1 MSDIFLSYASEDR
14 ERARQI
20 AAALADHGWSVW
32 WDRQI
37 PFGKAFDKVIEE
49 NLAKAKCVVVLWT
62 RHSVQSRWVRAEA
75 SDGVGR
81 DLLLP
86 VVLERDLKLP
96 LEFKMVQA
104 ANLADWRPG
113 QPNEEFERLLKSVD
127 SLLNALP
134 SNDAD
139 ARAAHGAST
148 DRDATGDDNDSV
160 SFVSLRDTKAKK
172 TLYLFGF
179 MVLPSLII
187 AALTLGL
194 MNWRMPTRV
203 EIDLVVDRVAFT
215 VSSLEPAPILDKSV
229 SFRSLSIES
238 FDSIAFK
245 AAMLLDAELGEI
257 VKTGEDVVLRGRKD
271 DLPIITISHDGDAQ
285 ETSGKLEAI
294 SVLAGTQVIMETIGG
309 SGLTLRFDGQNLT
322 PAVLPLG
329 MFRLDAMRTIPQA
342 DLGKAQQHAADAI
355 AMRAEL
361 SQDSPLIA
369 VRGLPQSLVLTLTPA
384 QNSTIPLLSQ
394 AGAQVRAIEFTRQN
408 QSGGRESSLVEAG
421 ELRYPDFPTK
431 GKVAIDPRDH
441 LGLDRLDRFF
451 ISQLALDPDGKNM
464 RLRLNGIA
472 GDVQT
477 WAGAVREDR
486 RLTRFDMLW
495 YGSKTAVLFSILV
508 WAFTVTVGAYQLY
521 KEFKS

>member
-14 ERARQI
+14 ERAGQI
-20 AAALADHGWSVW
+20 AAALSDHGWSVW

-37 PFGKAFDKVIEE
+37 PFGKSFDKVIEE

-62 RHSVQSRWVRAEA
+62 RHSVESRWVRAEA
-75 SDGVGR
+75 SEGVGR

-113 QPNEEFERLLKSVD
+113 QPHEEFKRLLKNVD
-127 SLLNALP
+127 SLLSAAP
-134 SNDAD
+134 ANDAK
-139 ARAAHGAST
+139 ALAENGAST
-148 DRDATGDDNDSV
+148 HRDSNVDDNS
-160 SFVSLRDTKAKK
+160 SPAIVSLRDTKSKR
-172 TLYLFGF
+172 TLYLVGLL
-179 MVLPSLII
+179 VLPSLII
-187 AALTLGL
+187 TALTLGL

-215 VSSLEPAPILDKSV
+215 VSGSEPVPILDKSV

-245 AAMLLDAELGEI
+245 AAKLLDAESGAI
-257 VKTGEDVVLRGRKD
+257 VKGGEDVVLRGRKE
-271 DLPIITISHDGDAQ
+271 DLPIVTITHDDSAQ
-285 ETSGKLEAI
+285 ETSGRLEAI
-294 SVLAGTQVIMETIGG
+294 SIGAGTQVILETIGG

-329 MFRLDAMRTIPQA
+329 VFRLDATRTI
-342 DLGKAQQHAADAI
+342 AQGELAEAKQRAADMI

-361 SQDSPLIA
+361 TQDSPLIE

-384 QNSTIPLLSQ
+384 QNSTIHLFSQ

-408 QSGGRESSLVEAG
+408 QSGGREPSLVEAG
-421 ELRYPDFPTK
+421 ELRYPDFPAK
-431 GKVAIDPRDH
+431 GKVAIDSRDH
-441 LGLDRLDRFF
+441 LGFDQLDQFF
-451 ISQLALDPDGKNM
+451 ISQLTLGPDGKNM

-472 GDVQT
+472 GNVQT
-477 WAGAVREDR
+477 SAGASREDR
-486 RLTRFDMLW
+486 RLTRFDALW
-495 YGSKTAVLFSILV
+495 YGSKAAVLLSILV
-508 WAFTVTVGAYQLY
+508 WVFTVTAGVYKVYQ
-521 KEFKS
+521 EFKS